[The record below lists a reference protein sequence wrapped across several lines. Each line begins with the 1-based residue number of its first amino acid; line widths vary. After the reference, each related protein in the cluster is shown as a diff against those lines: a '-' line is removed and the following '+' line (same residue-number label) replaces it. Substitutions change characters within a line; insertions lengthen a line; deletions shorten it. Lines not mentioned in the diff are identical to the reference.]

1 VRILVDF
8 TQIPLRRAGA
18 GVYAENLVRR
28 LPSFLGAD
36 DLLFLLLQKDE
47 VTLPRLLADRKNV
60 HLLFVPSRV
69 IRNRLILMLYEQL
82 VLPWLLLI
90 HKIDVLHTL
99 HYTIPLW
106 APSARVVTFHD
117 LTVLLWPQ
125 MHTRGRRVIMPLY
138 IRSAWRLAD
147 VILFV
152 SAATRRDAERLLPV
166 FETRLNRVVPLGVNL
181 DALSRPAQ
189 AELRSGLDSLQ
200 INKPYVLFV
209 GTIEPRKNL
218 VRLIHAFEDIAAQ
231 FPEHILILAGK
242 LGWGFDPV
250 LEAVASSPIRKR
262 IRHLGYISDES
273 KRVLLGGCELLV
285 YPSLYEGFG
294 LPVLEAMAAGI
305 PLITSNVSSLPE
317 VVGAAALLVDPESVD
332 QIAAAMALLLGD
344 RDLANKYGAL
354 GQERARMFS
363 WENTAAETYKAY
375 QAAYKRG
382 RRDTAEEPQQAP
394 PKVELNTC
402 DESVEPTSRP
412 RLAKSAPL

>member
-28 LPSFLGAD
+28 LPGFLGQD

-47 VTLPRLLADRKNV
+47 VELPRLIAERKNV
-60 HLLFVPSRV
+60 RLLFIPSRV
-69 IRNRLILMLYEQL
+69 FRNRLMLMLFEQFI
-82 VLPWLLLI
+82 LPWLLLV
-90 HKIDVLHTL
+90 HKIDVVHTL

-138 IRSAWRLAD
+138 IRLAWRLAD
-147 VILFV
+147 VIIFV
-152 SAATRRDAERLLPV
+152 SAATRHDAERLLPAV
-166 FETRLNRVVPLGVNL
+166 EDRLNTVVPLGVNPGAFVPPTAA
-181 DALSRPAQ
+181 D
-189 AELRSGLDSLQ
+189 LRDGLTSLQ
-200 INKPYVLFV
+200 INEPYVLFI

-218 VRLIHAFEDIAAQ
+218 VRLIHAFENIASH
-231 FPEHILILAGK
+231 FPEHLLVLAGK
-242 LGWGFDPV
+242 LGWDFDPV
-250 LEAVASSPIRKR
+250 FEAIAASPVRER
-262 IRHLGYISDES
+262 IRHLGFISEES
-273 KRVLLGGCELLV
+273 KRVLLAGCDSLV

-305 PLITSNVSSLPE
+305 PLVTSNVSSLPE
-317 VVGAAALLVDPESVD
+317 VVGTAAVMVDPESVE
-332 QIAAAMALLLGD
+332 QLAAAIALLLSD
-344 RDLANKYGAL
+344 RELANRYSAL

-375 QAAYKRG
+375 RAAYKRG
-382 RRDTAEEPQQAP
+382 RRKGES
-394 PKVELNTC
+394 
-402 DESVEPTSRP
+402 ESVPRQGGQPHDTSVN
-412 RLAKSAPL
+412 AS

>member
-28 LPSFLGAD
+28 LPGFLGHD
-36 DLLFLLLQKDE
+36 DVLFLLLQKDE
-47 VTLPRLLADRKNV
+47 LELPRLIAGRKNV
-60 HLLFVPSRV
+60 RLLFIPSRV
-69 IRNRLILMLYEQL
+69 FRNRLMLMLFEQL
-82 VLPWLLLI
+82 LLPWLLLV
-90 HKIDVLHTL
+90 HKIDVVHTL

-138 IRSAWRLAD
+138 IRLAWRLAD
-147 VILFV
+147 VIIFV
-152 SAATRRDAERLLPV
+152 SAATQRDAERLLPAV
-166 FETRLNRVVPLGVNL
+166 EDRVNIVVPLGVSS
-181 DALSRPAQ
+181 DAFVPSA
-189 AELRSGLDSLQ
+189 AADLRGGLTSLQ
-200 INKPYVLFV
+200 INQPYVLFI

-218 VRLIHAFEDIAAQ
+218 VRLIHAFENIASQ
-231 FPEHILILAGK
+231 FPERLLILAGK
-242 LGWGFDPV
+242 LGWDFDPV
-250 LEAVASSPIRKR
+250 LEAIAASPVRER
-262 IRHLGYISDES
+262 IRHLGFISEES
-273 KRVLLGGCELLV
+273 KRVLLAGCDVLV

-305 PLITSNVSSLPE
+305 PLVTSNVSSLPE
-317 VVGAAALLVDPESVD
+317 VVGSAALMVDPESVE
-332 QIAAAMALLLGD
+332 QLAAAIALLLSD
-344 RDLANKYGAL
+344 RELANKYGAL

-382 RRDTAEEPQQAP
+382 RRDGEPVRQLSPVGDGMKRA
-394 PKVELNTC
+394 KEF
-402 DESVEPTSRP
+402 SRP
-412 RLAKSAPL
+412 SRD